1 MRLASKGLIRLA
13 RPEDLAALGPAETD
27 DTRLIQPIVGADDA
41 EYTVGVFGDGEGR
54 ARRPSP
60 CAAPSPGPGHGKG
73 PYRPGRLPGRG
84 HRPLCAALRPLGPTN
99 FQFRLADG
107 QWKLLEVNA
116 RISASTSLRAAFGY
130 NEASMALDHVLTG
143 ILPEQPAVRDGFAV
157 RYVAD
162 HVVYDRHHF

>member
-1 MRLASKGLIRLA
+1 MRRTLSRA
-13 RPEDLAALGPAETD
+13 GP
-27 DTRLIQPIVGADDA
+27 RK
-41 EYTVGVFGDGEGR
+41 R
-54 ARRPSP
+54 
-60 CAAPSPGPGHGKG
+60 

-84 HRPLCAALRPLGPTN
+84 HRPAVRGLAAPWGPHQ

-143 ILPEQPAVRDGFAV
+143 VLPEQPPSGTDSAV